1 MDKEVELTIKN
12 RCKSSERRERDI
24 HKIEYSIIYGE
35 SEMLEWEAYY

>member
-12 RCKSSERRERDI
+12 RFKSSERRERYI